1 MPEMNRWLQI
11 VVMKDS
17 VRAFRYCCIVCLA
30 EPTRFQFK
38 LRLTLIMVIDFAGC
52 WLIELIC
59 KHFFADLEPKDMIT
73 RGRERRERRRRLQ
86 ELEKQQAKAIGDGK
100 P

>member
-17 VRAFRYCCIVCLA
+17 VRIFRYYCIVCLA

-38 LRLTLIMVIDFAGC
+38 LRLTLTMIIDFAGC

-59 KHFFADLEPKDMIT
+59 KHLFADLEPKDMIT

-86 ELEKQQAKAIGDGK
+86 EIEAKAVRDGK